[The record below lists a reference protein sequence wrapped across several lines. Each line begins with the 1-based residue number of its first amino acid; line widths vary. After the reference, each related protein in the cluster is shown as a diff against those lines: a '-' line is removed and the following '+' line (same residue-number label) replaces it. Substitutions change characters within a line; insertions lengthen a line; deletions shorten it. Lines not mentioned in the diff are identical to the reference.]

1 MTRFNDLGL
10 PAFQFDVGQAHGEF
24 SILGV
29 ISEQPT
35 FQLLPHHRSFDREM
49 ERGRSARIQR
59 PRLQFGINCLGIIN
73 HAEPRTAG

>member
-1 MTRFNDLGL
+1 MLAR
-10 PAFQFDVGQAHGEF
+10 AHGEF

-29 ISEQPT
+29 IGEQPT

-59 PRLQFGINCLGIIN
+59 RGFSLASI
-73 HAEPRTAG
+73 ASA